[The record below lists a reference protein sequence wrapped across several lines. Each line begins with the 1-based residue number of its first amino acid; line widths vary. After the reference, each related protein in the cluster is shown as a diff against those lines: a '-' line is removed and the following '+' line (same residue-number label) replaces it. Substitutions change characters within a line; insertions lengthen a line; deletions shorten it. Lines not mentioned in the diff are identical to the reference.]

1 MLVAIEGIDGSGKAT
16 VTKRLGSKIK
26 NNGKRTETVSFPMYD
41 RTLYGKLVG
50 RYLNGDF
57 GTSTHPYLHGT
68 LYALDRFEARPW
80 LLSQLATN
88 DVVLLDRYIPS
99 NICYSAMKATSG
111 QEEEVVQH
119 FVELEYG
126 IFKMPVPDFIFFLDV
141 PVHFALVN
149 ITQKEARGYTDKIL
163 DLHEADGLYL
173 SRVRS
178 FYMSKLMN
186 FHPKTNFKT
195 VDCVFNGQL
204 KTIDSIVESI
214 YDVLFTTER
223 LEECVKKEL

>member
-50 RYLNGDF
+50 RYLNGEF

-99 NICYSAMKATSG
+99 NICYSAMKTTSG
-111 QEEEVVQH
+111 QEEEVVRH
-119 FVELEYG
+119 FVELE
-126 IFKMPVPDFIFFLDV
+126 V